1 MKIEKLLH
9 YPAIISITLPLVG
22 FALILSSLNLFQYY
36 KIKNNI
42 AAANLEEISQ
52 VEVSEI
58 HSFFQSVSSRLKI
71 VREWG
76 KNGLLQIDDTV
87 GLNRKFF
94 PIIKNQDQFS
104 GLLLAD
110 SRGKEYYL
118 YRSENGLITRTISI
132 EGDSTR
138 MTWQRWV
145 GPDQVVEE
153 WQDESQFDLHQR
165 PWFVDPE
172 KNSGSIFWTG
182 SYTFFQSGK
191 LGSTASVSW
200 WIPEKSDQFMV
211 FGLDILVD
219 DVKKLLAAQEKK
231 RHGILI
237 LVNNDAQYFIES
249 SLPGSIDFEDTGAPS
264 TKKNLIIKAIHTWRE
279 ENKSSQKVF
288 TFTYNKQNWL
298 AQFHPLVKENTVI
311 IVGVVASEEDLAAG
325 MKRILF
331 NVDLIDFLVAAGG
344 GMIMLFLA
352 WRYGRTHALSVQK
365 NDTPKDRL
373 KKLINQGEGEH
384 LEFKSTVRY
393 NLKSDKVG
401 KEIELAWLK
410 AVSAFLNSDGG
421 TVLLGI
427 ADDGSITGLE
437 HDNFDSNDRCL
448 LHIKNLIN
456 QHIGAEFSSLLRL
469 TLVQP
474 VEHQVVMIDCEKS
487 EDPVFLKVGK
497 DEGFYI
503 RSGPSNTRLTPSQ
516 MISYL
521 EQHRS

>member
-9 YPAIISITLPLVG
+9 RHAIISITLPLIG
-22 FALILSSLNLFQYY
+22 FALILASLNLFQYY

-58 HSFFQSVSSRLKI
+58 HSFYQSVSSRLEI

-94 PIIKNQDQFS
+94 PIIKNQNQFS

-110 SRGKEYYL
+110 SRGREYYL
-118 YRSENGLITRTISI
+118 YRSENELITRTSSI
-132 EGDSTR
+132 EGNSAR
-138 MTWQRWV
+138 MIWQRWAD
-145 GPDQVVEE
+145 PDHVVEE
-153 WQDESQFDLHQR
+153 WQDESQDDLHQR
-165 PWFVDPE
+165 PWFADPE
-172 KNSGSIFWTG
+172 KNGGSISWTG

-231 RHGILI
+231 RYGILI
-237 LVNNDAQYFIES
+237 LVNNNAQYFIES
-249 SLPGSIDFEDTGAPS
+249 SLPGSIDFEDAGTPS

-279 ENKSSQKVF
+279 ANKSSQKVF
-288 TFTYNKQNWL
+288 TFTHNKQNWL
-298 AQFHPLVKENTVI
+298 AQFHPLVKENKVI
-311 IVGVVASEEDLAAG
+311 MVGVVASEEELAAG

-352 WRYGRTHALSVQK
+352 WRYSRAHTLSFQN
-365 NDTPKDRL
+365 NDRPEDRL
-373 KKLINQGEGEH
+373 KKLIGQGEGEH

-393 NLKSDKVG
+393 NLKAGKVG

-410 AVSAFLNSDGG
+410 AVCAFLNSEGG
-421 TVLLGI
+421 TALIGI
-427 ADDGSITGLE
+427 ADDGSISGIE
-437 HDNFDSNDRCL
+437 PDNFGSNDRCL
-448 LHIKNLIN
+448 LHIKNLVN
-456 QHIGAEFSSLLRL
+456 QHIGAEFSRL
-469 TLVQP
+469 VRITLVQAN
-474 VEHQVVMIDCEKS
+474 EHQVIMIDCEKS
-487 EDPVFLKVGK
+487 EDPVFLKAGK
-497 DEGFYI
+497 DEMFYI

-516 MISYL
+516 MVSYL
-521 EQHRS
+521 EQYRS